1 MTEFHTKELIRDV
14 KFLQNEL
21 MFAVAQRKAIH
32 IYDNQGIE
40 IHCLSN
46 YIEPQKLEYLPYHFL
61 LVSANN
67 HGFMKYLDVSTGK
80 PVAEHRFHF
89 ENVNDMKQ
97 NP

>member
-21 MFAVAQRKAIH
+21 LFAVAQRKALY
-32 IYDNQGIE
+32 IYDSQGIE
-40 IHCLSN
+40 IHYMKN
-46 YIEPQKLEYLPYHFL
+46 NIEPQKLEYLPYHFL

-67 HGFMKYLDVSTGK
+67 HGFLKYLDISTGL